1 MLPCA
6 HLHLRPTAPKKPR
19 NACVGPPPRPGG
31 RATALQHRKLTS
43 TRLVN
48 SLWHQTQNSTIAGR
62 DAQSDSEC
70 LVVLLWFIRLCAPL
84 CPCLALS
91 DSRAPVGPLGLH
103 NFPHSHRVALPP
115 PSTFWNSERYK
126 AKGPAWCDIHT
137 QGRQSHQQLCA
148 TSITMITIN
157 FRTVTLRHLEAHP
170 RYRHLSFLAV
180 PRCIDVHV
188 VLCRMHMEIGMEMDE
203 AETV

>member
-48 SLWHQTQNSTIAGR
+48 SLWHQTHKSTIAGR

-70 LVVLLWFIRLCAPL
+70 LVILLWFIRLCAPL

-103 NFPHSHRVALPP
+103 NFPHSHRVVLPP
-115 PSTFWNSERYK
+115 PSTFWNSERQGERPSVVRYTYPGASVTSTIVCDLDHDDYHQFPDSNVK
-126 AKGPAWCDIHT
+126 APRGTPSI
-137 QGRQSHQQLCA
+137 S
-148 TSITMITIN
+148 TS
-157 FRTVTLRHLEAHP
+157 L
-170 RYRHLSFLAV
+170 V
-180 PRCIDVHV
+180 PRSAPVHRCARRAV
-188 VLCRMHMEIGMEMDE
+188 QNAYGDWDGDG
-203 AETV
+203 